1 MNSVLLAEPDCARR
15 DGTVCRGVWRLTHQ
29 GWLARAADSI
39 AAHGAKIVLI
49 VVVALIARFLLHRMI
64 RRLTSMSGRGTVP
77 VVLQPLK
84 EKAANALAE
93 AGLLSARRSQRAET
107 IGSVLRS
114 ITSFMVFVLAAVL
127 VLGELGIN
135 LAPIIAGAGIAGVAI
150 GFGAQNL
157 VKDFL
162 AGMFMILEDQY
173 GVGDSIDAGQAT
185 GVVEEV
191 GLRTTRLRG
200 ADGTVWYVRNGEVLR
215 IGNQSQGYSQLTLEL
230 PVAYAADTGHAGG
243 VILETAQ
250 QMRADDEWRA
260 DFLTEPELLGV
271 GRFDPDAVVLQLMVR
286 TPSGRDGPVGRELR
300 NRLMGRLA
308 AERIPSR
315 FYVEPVDQS
324 NTPTD

>member
-1 MNSVLLAEPDCARR
+1 MSAVLIAEPDCALR
-15 DGTVCRGVWRLTHQ
+15 DGTVCRGVWQLTHQ
-29 GWLARAADSI
+29 GWLSRAADAVAS
-39 AAHGAKIVLI
+39 HGAKIILI
-49 VVVALIARFLLHRMI
+49 IVVALITRFLLHRAI
-64 RRLTSMSGRGTVP
+64 RRLTRISGSKVP

-84 EKAANALAE
+84 QKAATALAE
-93 AGLLSARRSQRAET
+93 AGLLSARRAQRAET

-114 ITSFMVFVLAAVL
+114 ITSFVVFVIAAVL

-173 GVGDSIDAGQAT
+173 GVGDSIDAGQAS

-200 ADGTVWYVRNGEVLR
+200 GDGTVWYVRNGEVLR
-215 IGNQSQGYSQLTLEL
+215 IGNQSQGYSQLTLDL
-230 PVAYAADTGHAGG
+230 PVSYAADTDRAGEI
-243 VILETAQ
+243 ILDTARA
-250 QMRADDEWRA
+250 MREQDEWRP

-271 GRFDPDAVVLQLMVR
+271 GRFDPDSVVLQLLVR
-286 TPSGRDGPVGRELR
+286 TPAGREGPVGRELR
-300 NRLMGRLA
+300 GRLKRRLA
-308 AERIPSR
+308 QERIPSP
-315 FYVEPVDQS
+315 FYIE
-324 NTPTD
+324 TTT

>member
-1 MNSVLLAEPDCARR
+1 MSSLLLAEPDCAKR
-15 DGTVCRGVWRLTHQ
+15 DGTICRGVWRLTHQ
-29 GWLARAADSI
+29 SWLSRAADSV

-49 VVVALIARFLLHRMI
+49 LVIALITRFLLHRTI
-64 RRLTSMSGRGTVP
+64 RRLTRMSSRGTVP

-93 AGLLSARRSQRAET
+93 AGLLSTRRAQRAET

-114 ITSFMVFVLAAVL
+114 IGSFVIFVVAFVL

-135 LAPIIAGAGIAGVAI
+135 LAPIIAGAGIAGVAV

-173 GVGDSIDAGQAT
+173 GVGDSIDAGQAS
-185 GVVEEV
+185 GIVEEV

-200 ADGTVWYVRNGEVLR
+200 GDGTVWYVRNGEVLR
-215 IGNQSQGYSQLTLEL
+215 IGNQSQGYSQLTLDL
-230 PVAYAADTGHAGG
+230 PVAYAADTDRAGAI
-243 VILETAQ
+243 ILETATT
-250 QMRADDEWRA
+250 MRNEDEWRA

-271 GRFDPDAVVLQLMVR
+271 GRFDPDSVVVQLLVR
-286 TPSGRDGPVGRELR
+286 TPAGRDGPVGRELR
-300 NRLMGRLA
+300 ARLKRRLA
-308 AERIPSR
+308 DERIPSPFFVDR
-315 FYVEPVDQS
+315 VEQS
-324 NTPTD
+324 NTPGE

>member
-1 MNSVLLAEPDCARR
+1 MNSVLLAEPDCALR
-15 DGTVCRGVWRLTHQ
+15 DGTVCRGVWQLTHQ
-29 GWLARAADSI
+29 GWLSRAADVVAS
-39 AAHGAKIVLI
+39 HGAKII
-49 VVVALIARFLLHRMI
+49 VIIVVALITRFLLHRAI
-64 RRLTSMSGRGTVP
+64 RRLTRISGSKVP

-84 EKAANALAE
+84 EKAATALAE
-93 AGLLSARRSQRAET
+93 AGLLSARRAQRAET

-114 ITSFMVFVLAAVL
+114 ITSFVVFVIAAVL

-173 GVGDSIDAGQAT
+173 GVGDSIDAGQAS

-215 IGNQSQGYSQLTLEL
+215 IGNLSQGHSQLTLEL
-230 PVAYAADTGHAGG
+230 PVSYAADTDRAGQI
-243 VILETAQ
+243 ILDTARA
-250 QMRADDEWRA
+250 MREQDEWRS

-271 GRFDPDAVVLQLMVR
+271 GRFDPDSVVLQLLVR
-286 TPSGRDGPVGRELR
+286 TPAGRDGPVGRELR
-300 NRLMGRLA
+300 GRLKRRLA
-308 AERIPSR
+308 EERIPSP
-315 FYVEPVDQS
+315 FYVTTAD
-324 NTPTD
+324 